1 MSLPSKA
8 QQIRAVME
16 FIDSD
21 RNEGREL
28 EDIAK
33 DLVEG
38 YLDALVK
45 DIGKPATPLRQGM
58 LLKVPVDNKVRRVQW
73 TDGFDAW
80 VVTDNATYGWLGRAD
95 ADLWRYAEEF
105 SPAVFK
111 EVEGKRK
118 RVLMT
123 EEEIEQAW
131 SSPSWKVG
139 QKVSFGQRAVLFEVL
154 AASPTSVLLRKH
166 DGTLWA
172 ESNGAMEVFYRRE
185 IDPDNLEW

>member
-118 RVLMT
+118 RVQMT
-123 EEEIEQAW
+123 PEEIEQAW
-131 SSPSWKVG
+131 SNPHWRVG
-139 QKVSFGQRAVLFEVL
+139 QKVSLGQRRLRFDILAVAPTCVL
-154 AASPTSVLLRKH
+154 MRNQRGV
-166 DGTLWA
+166 LWA
-172 ESNGAMEVFYRRE
+172 ESNSIMDLFYQVE
-185 IDPDNLEW
+185 IDPNNLEW